1 MPKDQLTERQN
12 RIVRT
17 FLKAI
22 RNNPEKTDWSYTTM
36 PSDDNGYDLAVEI
49 TVGIPVI
56 DEIKDLR
63 KSDLKLFQ
71 KIGLIT
77 LILGRKAFRVNAQ
90 MIRHYAR

>member
-22 RNNPEKTDWSYTTM
+22 RNNPEKTDWSYITM

-49 TVGIPVI
+49 TIGIPVI
-56 DEIKDLR
+56 DEIKDMR
-63 KSDLKLFQ
+63 KSDLKLFGQ
-71 KIGLIT
+71 LRLIS
-77 LILGRKAFRVNAQ
+77 LISGRSAFRVNAQ
-90 MIRHYAR
+90 MIRRYAR